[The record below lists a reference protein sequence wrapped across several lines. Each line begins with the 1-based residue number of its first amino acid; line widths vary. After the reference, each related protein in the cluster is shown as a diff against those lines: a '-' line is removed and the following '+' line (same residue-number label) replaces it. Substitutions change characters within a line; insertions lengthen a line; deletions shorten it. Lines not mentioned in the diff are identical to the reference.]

1 MAWDGALDPV
11 SDVTWEIPRD
21 HGMRVPVRVYG
32 SKSIVTTMRRD
43 KTLEQ
48 ATNVAKLPGIIS
60 RSFVMPDGHQ
70 GYGFPIGGVA
80 AFSLEDGVVSPGGV
94 GYDINCGVRLLTT
107 PFTGEEIR
115 PGLKELLPTLFRNIP
130 SGVGSKGRLRVGGRH
145 LEEVMVQ
152 GARWAVDNGYGTT
165 ADLEHMEESGCI
177 AGADPS
183 RIDVRARKRGVPQL
197 GTLGAGN
204 HFLEVQE
211 VAEVYDEHA
220 AKAFGVEEGQAM
232 VMLHCGS
239 RGFGHQ
245 VCSDYVKIMLATSR
259 TYGISLP
266 DKELACAPLGSREA
280 DNYLA
285 AMFCAV
291 NYAFCNRQVI
301 THWVRESFKQ
311 VFGGDPDMRL
321 VYDVCH
327 NIAKLEEHEV
337 DGKRSTVC
345 VHRKGAT
352 RAFGPGRSEVPADY
366 RDVGQP
372 VIIPGDMGT
381 ESYLLAGTENAMKEC
396 FGSTCHGAGRVMS
409 RHQAVREFGGNTL
422 KQELSDKGIAVMA
435 TNPRIIAE
443 EAPGAYKDVSAV
455 VDSVQAAGLAR
466 KVARM
471 VPLAVAKG

>member
-1 MAWDGALDPV
+1 
-11 SDVTWEIPRD
+11 
-21 HGMRVPVRVYG
+21 
-32 SKSIVTTMRRD
+32 
-43 KTLEQ
+43 
-48 ATNVAKLPGIIS
+48 
-60 RSFVMPDGHQ
+60 
-70 GYGFPIGGVA
+70 
-80 AFSLEDGVVSPGGV
+80 
-94 GYDINCGVRLLTT
+94 
-107 PFTGEEIR
+107 
-115 PGLKELLPTLFRNIP
+115 
-130 SGVGSKGRLRVGGRH
+130 
-145 LEEVMVQ
+145 
-152 GARWAVDNGYGTT
+152 
-165 ADLEHMEESGCI
+165 MEESGCI

-183 RIDVRARKRGVPQL
+183 RVDVRARKRGVPQL

-211 VAEVYDEHA
+211 VAEVYDEHT

-245 VCSDYVKIMLATSR
+245 VCSDYVKIMLAASR
-259 TYGISLP
+259 AHGIMLP

-291 NYAFCNRQVI
+291 NYAFCNRQVM

-311 VFGGDPDMRL
+311 VFGGDPEMRL

-352 RAFGPGRSEVPADY
+352 RAFGPGRIEVPADY

-381 ESYLLAGTENAMKEC
+381 ESYLLAGTEKAMSEC
-396 FGSTCHGAGRVMS
+396 FGSTCHGAGRIMS
-409 RHQAVREFGGNTL
+409 RHQAVREFRGNTL
-422 KQELSDKGIAVMA
+422 KQELSNKGIAVMA
-435 TNPRIIAE
+435 TNPKIIAE

-471 VPLAVAKG
+471 VPLAVTKG